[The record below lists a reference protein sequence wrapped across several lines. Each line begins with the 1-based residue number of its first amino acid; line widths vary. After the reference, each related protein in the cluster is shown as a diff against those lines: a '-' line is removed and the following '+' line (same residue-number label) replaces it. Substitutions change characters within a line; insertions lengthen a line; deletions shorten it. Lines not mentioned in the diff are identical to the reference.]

1 MIHRSEFRWSWWE
14 EAGNLDLA
22 GYFDVIGRRR
32 VEHKELLEVSA
43 GESCDEDRETLT
55 AVRCNMT

>member
-1 MIHRSEFRWSWWE
+1 MIHRSEFRSAWWE
-14 EAGNLDLA
+14 EARNFDLA

-43 GESCDEDRETLT
+43 GESRDGDGETLT
-55 AVRCNMT
+55 DVRFNMT